1 MLNGITTPNIFSL
14 VPPFIHGLSSYSTTF
29 VPQFLFLHLMIAC
42 SSFPDMFPLSVSLL
56 NPDCIFRY
64 SPVSVT
70 DQKYRYISYEM
81 SMRLYMEEAE
91 DPSTVTNTR
100 AKILIKTM

>member
-1 MLNGITTPNIFSL
+1 MLGTAL
-14 VPPFIHGLSSYSTTF
+14 VDPHAAFADLAGKPDVEWHDNPKNFLSRSTMCLAYYTTF

-42 SSFPDMFPLSVSLL
+42 SSFPDVFPPSVFLL

-70 DQKYRYISYEM
+70 DQKYR
-81 SMRLYMEEAE
+81 
-91 DPSTVTNTR
+91 
-100 AKILIKTM
+100 